1 MSAMD
6 ARNIPQK
13 TILVIDDD
21 ASLHDLSRVV
31 LHRSGYRYISAFN
44 GLEGLQRIK
53 EYRPDL
59 ILLDLMMP
67 DIDGEMLYK
76 ELQLNPEYAEFRNIP
91 VIMLTAHT
99 HDEEQKNNLLEM
111 GISAYLNKPFGLNE
125 LINVIQSVFVTH
137 EIKIRNARLHE
148 ELQNANSYLERLINH
163 APVGIL
169 STDRD
174 GTIVRVNS
182 FFVQMMAA
190 PDASTFVGK
199 NILDCTLLNQK
210 EICQKFS
217 RVLETGEP
225 VEIPT
230 VDIQN
235 NQGWWI
241 RANVNC
247 VALRDENNEI
257 SGLLSIWED
266 VTRLEKQTYELTILR
281 QVGQAIQRTL
291 NLPEL
296 LHLILTSITAGCA
309 LGFSRAMIF
318 LIDEESNQLQ
328 GKVGVGPMSGEEAR
342 QVWDQLAK
350 DHANLEN
357 FLEKYGTQLP
367 QEQSRFGKLVQ
378 QVSFPLDDENN
389 ILVKAVRE
397 KRPFKVEN
405 AAENPLVPEPL
416 KTTFQMES
424 FVVVP
429 LIAKGRVIGVIL
441 ADNKFSEF
449 PIEED
454 RVELLSLFANQ
465 AALAIENAEAYKKLE
480 DKVEE
485 LNRAFAQ
492 LQEAQN
498 KLLHSEKLAVVGKM
512 AAHVAHEIRNPLT
525 AIGGFARH
533 ILQHPDNVE
542 SVKQGAEIISR
553 EVTRLEKILANVLNF
568 TKISKP
574 FRKLQDIHKIID
586 AVIQLHTPLLE
597 EHKVEVQR
605 NYAPDL
611 PQVYV
616 DEDQMKQVFT
626 NIMTNSIYSMPEGGT
641 IFVKTRQ
648 VDDGVEIEMRDT
660 GTGMS
665 EEVLENMF
673 NPFYT
678 NRQGGTGLG
687 MAVTQKIIQE
697 HDGRIDVDSEEG
709 KGTVFRI
716 YLPLKIKETPLTQ
729 IKESAQSAVAGS

>member
-99 HDEEQKNNLLEM
+99 HDEEQKNKLLEM

>member
-6 ARNIPQK
+6 ARNIPQR

-67 DIDGEMLYK
+67 DIDGEMLYR
-76 ELQLNPEYAEFRNIP
+76 ELQLNPEYTEFRDIP

-99 HDEEQKNNLLEM
+99 HDEERKNKLLKM

-125 LINVIQSVFVTH
+125 LVNVIQSVFVTH
-137 EIKIRNARLHE
+137 EIKIRNTHLQE
-148 ELQNANSYLERLINH
+148 ELQNANSYLERLINY

-169 STDRD
+169 STDKN

-199 NILDCTLLNQK
+199 NILDCNLLKQK
-210 EICQKFS
+210 EICQRFA
-217 RVLETGEP
+217 RVLETGES

-247 VALRDENNEI
+247 VALRDENNHI

-318 LIDEESNQLQ
+318 LIDEEGKKLE
-328 GKVGVGPMSGEEAR
+328 GKVGVGPMNAGEAQ
-342 QVWDQLAK
+342 QVWNQLSK
-350 DHANLEN
+350 DHANLEA
-357 FLEKYGTQLP
+357 FLEKYGTQIPKEPSL
-367 QEQSRFGKLVQ
+367 FDTLVRE
-378 QVSFPLDDENN
+378 VHFSLDDENN
-389 ILVKAVRE
+389 VLVKAVKE
-397 KRPFKVEN
+397 KRPFKIEN
-405 AAENPLVPEPL
+405 AAENPLVPRPL
-416 KTTFQMES
+416 KETFQIES

-465 AALAIENAEAYKKLE
+465 AALAIENAEAYKKLK

-533 ILQHPDNVE
+533 ILQHPDDVE

-553 EVTRLEKILANVLNF
+553 EVLRLEKILANVLNF

-574 FRKLQDIHKIID
+574 FRKLQDIHHILD
-586 AVIQLHTPLLE
+586 AVTQLHAPLLQ
-597 EHKVEVQR
+597 EHNVTIHK

-611 PQVYV
+611 PHVYV

-626 NIMTNSIYSMPEGGT
+626 NILTNSIYSMPKGGD
-641 IFVKTRQ
+641 IFVETYK
-648 VDDGVEIEMRDT
+648 VDDGIEIRLRDT
-660 GTGMS
+660 GVGMS

-697 HDGRIDVDSEEG
+697 HDGRIDVASEEG

-716 YLPLKIKETPLTQ
+716 YLPLKIRETPLTKLNQ
-729 IKESAQSAVAGS
+729 PTQSTAAGL